1 VPTPLSKRD
10 AQGGS
15 ARVKYI
21 PKLLLT
27 CQYTR
32 CARRSRQGALPSF
45 LFSRRLPCCLLT
57 NLPMPVTFVLY
68 FM

>member
-1 VPTPLSKRD
+1 MPMPLPKRD
-10 AQGGS
+10 ARGGS

-32 CARRSRQGALPSF
+32 CTQRSRQGALPSF
-45 LFSRRLPCCLLT
+45 LFSRCLPRYVLT
-57 NLPMPVTFVLY
+57 NLPTPVTFVLY